1 MTPHISIIKK
11 MYQKLGIVED
21 LNCIWRGHSIC
32 GEGPLWIPEE
42 QALYWVDIDG
52 CKAHRL
58 QLENGEVKSWDFPE
72 KTGWIL
78 PREGRSDFIA
88 GCKSG
93 IYSVD
98 FESGVREKM
107 LDPESEIPENRFNDA
122 KVDAEGRIWTG
133 STDDLEVNPTGWLYR
148 IDADWSFSKWD
159 GPYKVP
165 NGPAITNDGGTL
177 YHVDSL
183 GRRIYA
189 FDKNDDGS
197 LSNRRL
203 FVKLQSSDGYPDGLT
218 VDDEN
223 AIWLAHWGGSRITR
237 FLPDGTIDG
246 ILEIPVPQV
255 TSCTFGGPDRN
266 LLFITTASRDLDL
279 KKFPLAGGVFCT
291 KTSVTGR
298 ASPRFKG

>member
-1 MTPHISIIKK
+1 M
-11 MYQKLGIVED
+11 
-21 LNCIWRGHSIC
+21 
-32 GEGPLWIPEE
+32 
-42 QALYWVDIDG
+42 
-52 CKAHRL
+52 
-58 QLENGEVKSWDFPE
+58 
-72 KTGWIL
+72 
-78 PREGRSDFIA
+78 
-88 GCKSG
+88 
-93 IYSVD
+93 D

-159 GPYKVP
+159 GPYIVP

-183 GRRIYA
+183 GRCIYA

-291 KTSVTGR
+291 KTLVTGR

>member
-1 MTPHISIIKK
+1 
-11 MYQKLGIVED
+11 MYQKLSIVED

-52 CKAHRL
+52 CKAHRF
-58 QLENGEVKSWDFPE
+58 QLKKGEVKSWDFPE

-98 FESGVREKM
+98 FESGFREKM

-203 FVKLQSSDGYPDGLT
+203 FVELQSSDGYPDGLT

-246 ILEIPVPQV
+246 ILETPVPQV
-255 TSCTFGGPDRN
+255 TSCT
-266 LLFITTASRDLDL
+266 
-279 KKFPLAGGVFCT
+279 
-291 KTSVTGR
+291 
-298 ASPRFKG
+298 

>member
-1 MTPHISIIKK
+1 
-11 MYQKLGIVED
+11 
-21 LNCIWRGHSIC
+21 
-32 GEGPLWIPEE
+32 
-42 QALYWVDIDG
+42 
-52 CKAHRL
+52 
-58 QLENGEVKSWDFPE
+58 
-72 KTGWIL
+72 
-78 PREGRSDFIA
+78 
-88 GCKSG
+88 
-93 IYSVD
+93 
-98 FESGVREKM
+98 M

>member
-1 MTPHISIIKK
+1 
-11 MYQKLGIVED
+11 MYQKLSIVED

-42 QALYWVDIDG
+42 QGLYWVDIDG
-52 CKAHRL
+52 CKAHRF

-78 PREGRSDFIA
+78 PREGWSDFIA

-98 FESGVREKM
+98 FESGFREKM

-159 GPYKVP
+159 GPYIVP

-197 LSNRRL
+197 LSNQIL
-203 FVKLQSSDGYPDGLT
+203 FVELQSSDGYPDGLT

-223 AIWLAHWGGSRITR
+223 AVWLAH
-237 FLPDGTIDG
+237 
-246 ILEIPVPQV
+246 
-255 TSCTFGGPDRN
+255 
-266 LLFITTASRDLDL
+266 
-279 KKFPLAGGVFCT
+279 
-291 KTSVTGR
+291 
-298 ASPRFKG
+298 

>member
-1 MTPHISIIKK
+1 
-11 MYQKLGIVED
+11 MYQKLSIVED

-32 GEGPLWIPEE
+32 GEGPLWIPVE

-52 CKAHRL
+52 CKAHQF

-197 LSNRRL
+197 LTNRRL

-246 ILEIPVPQV
+246 IIEIPVPQV

>member
-1 MTPHISIIKK
+1 MNQKLSII
-11 MYQKLGIVED
+11 ED
-21 LNCIWRGHSIC
+21 LNCIWKGHSIC

-52 CKAHRL
+52 CKAHRF
-58 QLENGEVKSWDFPE
+58 QMEDGEVKSWDFPE

-78 PREGRSDFIA
+78 PRDGGSDFIA

-93 IYSVD
+93 IYRVD
-98 FESGVREKM
+98 LESGVREKM
-107 LDPESEIPENRFNDA
+107 LDPESDIPGNRFNDA

-148 IDADWSFSKWD
+148 IDPDWTFSKWD

-177 YHVDSL
+177 YHVDSF
-183 GRRIYA
+183 GRCIYA
-189 FDKNDDGS
+189 FDKNNDGS
-197 LSNRRL
+197 LSNRKL
-203 FVKLQSSDGYPDGLT
+203 FVELKQGDGYPDGLT

-223 AIWLAHWGGSRITR
+223 AVWLAHWAGSRITR
-237 FLPDGTIDG
+237 FLPDGSIDG

-255 TSCTFGGPDRN
+255 TSCAFGGPDRN
-266 LLFITTASRDLDL
+266 LLFITTAARDLDL
-279 KKFPLAGGVFCT
+279 NEFPLAGGVFCAKT
-291 KTSVTGR
+291 KVTGQ

>member
-1 MTPHISIIKK
+1 

-42 QALYWVDIDG
+42 QSLYWVDIDG
-52 CKAHRL
+52 CKAHRF
-58 QLENGEVKSWDFPE
+58 QLEKSEVKSWDFPE

-159 GPYKVP
+159 GPYIVP

-218 VDDEN
+218 IDDEN
-223 AIWLAHWGGSRITR
+223 AIWLAHWRVSRITR

-246 ILEIPVPQV
+246 ILEVPVPQV

>member
-1 MTPHISIIKK
+1 
-11 MYQKLGIVED
+11 MYQKLSIVED

-42 QALYWVDIDG
+42 HGLYWVDIDG
-52 CKAHRL
+52 CKAHRF

-177 YHVDSL
+177 YHVNSL

-203 FVKLQSSDGYPDGLT
+203 FVELQSSDGYPDGLT

>member
-1 MTPHISIIKK
+1 

-52 CKAHRL
+52 CKAHRF

-223 AIWLAHWGGSRITR
+223 AIWLAH
-237 FLPDGTIDG
+237 
-246 ILEIPVPQV
+246 
-255 TSCTFGGPDRN
+255 
-266 LLFITTASRDLDL
+266 
-279 KKFPLAGGVFCT
+279 
-291 KTSVTGR
+291 
-298 ASPRFKG
+298 

>member
-1 MTPHISIIKK
+1 MLI
-11 MYQKLGIVED
+11 GVF
-21 LNCIWRGHSIC
+21 LNGTVPI
-32 GEGPLWIPEE
+32 
-42 QALYWVDIDG
+42 
-52 CKAHRL
+52 
-58 QLENGEVKSWDFPE
+58 
-72 KTGWIL
+72 
-78 PREGRSDFIA
+78 
-88 GCKSG
+88 
-93 IYSVD
+93 
-98 FESGVREKM
+98 
-107 LDPESEIPENRFNDA
+107 
-122 KVDAEGRIWTG
+122 
-133 STDDLEVNPTGWLYR
+133 
-148 IDADWSFSKWD
+148 
-159 GPYKVP
+159 VP
-165 NGPAITNDGGTL
+165 NGPAITNDGGTQ

-246 ILEIPVPQV
+246 IIEIPVPQV

>member
-1 MTPHISIIKK
+1 
-11 MYQKLGIVED
+11 MYQKLSIVED

-159 GPYKVP
+159 GPYIVP

>member
-1 MTPHISIIKK
+1 
-11 MYQKLGIVED
+11 MYQKLSIVED

-42 QALYWVDIDG
+42 QGLYWVDIDG
-52 CKAHRL
+52 CKAHRF
-58 QLENGEVKSWDFPE
+58 QLEKSEVKSWDFPE

-78 PREGRSDFIA
+78 PLEGRSDFIA

-255 TSCTFGGPDRN
+255 TSCTFGEPDRN

-279 KKFPLAGGVFCT
+279 KKFPLAGGLFCI

>member
-1 MTPHISIIKK
+1 
-11 MYQKLGIVED
+11 MYQKLSIVED

-52 CKAHRL
+52 CKAHRF
-58 QLENGEVKSWDFPE
+58 QLEKGEVKSWDFPE

-159 GPYKVP
+159 GPYIVP

-203 FVKLQSSDGYPDGLT
+203 FVKLHSSDGYPDGLT

-279 KKFPLAGGVFCT
+279 KNFLWQEVFF
-291 KTSVTGR
+291 VQR
-298 ASPRFKG
+298 LQ

>member
-1 MTPHISIIKK
+1 M
-11 MYQKLGIVED
+11 
-21 LNCIWRGHSIC
+21 
-32 GEGPLWIPEE
+32 
-42 QALYWVDIDG
+42 
-52 CKAHRL
+52 
-58 QLENGEVKSWDFPE
+58 KSWDFPE

-98 FESGVREKM
+98 FESGFREKM

>member
-1 MTPHISIIKK
+1 MN
-11 MYQKLGIVED
+11 QKLSIVED
-21 LNCIWRGHSIC
+21 LNCIWKGHSIC

-52 CKAHRL
+52 CKAHRF
-58 QLENGEVKSWDFPE
+58 QMEDGEVKSWDFPE

-78 PREGRSDFIA
+78 PRYGGADFIA

-93 IYSVD
+93 IYRLD
-98 FESGVREKM
+98 LESGVREKM
-107 LDPESEIPENRFNDA
+107 LDPESEIPGNRFNDA

-133 STDDLEVNPTGWLYR
+133 STDDVDVNPTGWLYR
-148 IDADWSFSKWD
+148 IYPDWTFSKWD

-183 GRRIYA
+183 GRCIYA
-189 FDKNDDGS
+189 FDKNNDGS
-197 LSNRRL
+197 LSNRKL
-203 FVKLQSSDGYPDGLT
+203 FVELKQGDGYPDGLT

-223 AIWLAHWGGSRITR
+223 AVWLAHWAGSRITR
-237 FLPDGTIDG
+237 FLPDGSIDG

-255 TSCTFGGPDRN
+255 TSCAFGGPDRN
-266 LLFITTASRDLDL
+266 LLFITTAARDLDL
-279 KKFPLAGGVFCT
+279 NEFPLAGGVFCAKT
-291 KTSVTGR
+291 KVTGQ

>member
-1 MTPHISIIKK
+1 
-11 MYQKLGIVED
+11 MYQKLRIVED

-42 QALYWVDIDG
+42 RALYWVDIDG
-52 CKAHRL
+52 CKAHRF

-159 GPYKVP
+159 GPYIVP

>member
-1 MTPHISIIKK
+1 
-11 MYQKLGIVED
+11 MYQKLSIVED

-32 GEGPLWIPEE
+32 GEWPLWIPEE
-42 QALYWVDIDG
+42 QGLYWVDIDG
-52 CKAHRL
+52 CKAHRF

-159 GPYKVP
+159 GPYIVP

-203 FVKLQSSDGYPDGLT
+203 FVKLQSSDCYPDGLT

-237 FLPDGTIDG
+237 FHPDGTIDG

>member
-1 MTPHISIIKK
+1 
-11 MYQKLGIVED
+11 MYQKLGIVKD
-21 LNCIWRGHSIC
+21 LNCVWRGHSIC

-42 QALYWVDIDG
+42 QGLYWVDIDG
-52 CKAHRL
+52 CKAHL
-58 QLENGEVKSWDFPE
+58 FQLENGEVKSWDFPE

-203 FVKLQSSDGYPDGLT
+203 FVELQSSDGFPDGLT

-291 KTSVTGR
+291 KTSVTGQ

>member
-1 MTPHISIIKK
+1 M
-11 MYQKLGIVED
+11 
-21 LNCIWRGHSIC
+21 
-32 GEGPLWIPEE
+32 
-42 QALYWVDIDG
+42 
-52 CKAHRL
+52 
-58 QLENGEVKSWDFPE
+58 KSWDFPE

-159 GPYKVP
+159 GPYIVP

-218 VDDEN
+218 IDDEN

-246 ILEIPVPQV
+246 IIEIPVPQV

-291 KTSVTGR
+291 KTSAVSYTHLTLPTT
-298 ASPRFKG
+298 STV

>member
-1 MTPHISIIKK
+1 MC
-11 MYQKLGIVED
+11 QKPSIVED

-52 CKAHRL
+52 CKAHQF

-98 FESGVREKM
+98 FEIGVREKM

-159 GPYKVP
+159 GPYVVP

-246 ILEIPVPQV
+246 IIEIPVPQV

>member
-1 MTPHISIIKK
+1 
-11 MYQKLGIVED
+11 MYQKLSIVED

-42 QALYWVDIDG
+42 HGLYWVDIDG
-52 CKAHRL
+52 CKAHRF

-203 FVKLQSSDGYPDGLT
+203 FVELQSSDGYPDGLT

>member
-1 MTPHISIIKK
+1 MN
-11 MYQKLGIVED
+11 QKLSIVED
-21 LNCIWRGHSIC
+21 LNCIWKGHSIC

-52 CKAHRL
+52 CKAHRF
-58 QLENGEVKSWDFPE
+58 QMEDGEVKSWAFPE

-78 PREGRSDFIA
+78 PRDGGSDFIA

-93 IYSVD
+93 IYRVD
-98 FESGVREKM
+98 LESGVREKM
-107 LDPESEIPENRFNDA
+107 LDPESEIPGNRFNDA

-148 IDADWSFSKWD
+148 IDPDWTFSKWD
-159 GPYKVP
+159 GPYIVP

-183 GRRIYA
+183 GRCIYA
-189 FDKNDDGS
+189 FDKNNDGS
-197 LSNRRL
+197 LSNRKL
-203 FVKLQSSDGYPDGLT
+203 FVELKQGEGYPDGLT

-223 AIWLAHWGGSRITR
+223 AVWLAHWAGSRITR
-237 FLPDGTIDG
+237 FLPDGSIDG

-255 TSCTFGGPDRN
+255 TSCAFGGPDRN
-266 LLFITTASRDLDL
+266 LLFITTAARDLDL
-279 KKFPLAGGVFCT
+279 NEFPLAGGVFCAKT
-291 KTSVTGR
+291 KVTGQ
-298 ASPRFKG
+298 ASQRFKG

>member
-1 MTPHISIIKK
+1 M
-11 MYQKLGIVED
+11 
-21 LNCIWRGHSIC
+21 R
-32 GEGPLWIPEE
+32 
-42 QALYWVDIDG
+42 
-52 CKAHRL
+52 
-58 QLENGEVKSWDFPE
+58 
-72 KTGWIL
+72 
-78 PREGRSDFIA
+78 GRSDFIA

-291 KTSVTGR
+291 KTSVTGP

>member
-1 MTPHISIIKK
+1 
-11 MYQKLGIVED
+11 MYQKLSIVED

-42 QALYWVDIDG
+42 QGLYWVDIDG
-52 CKAHRL
+52 CKAHQF

-159 GPYKVP
+159 GPYIVP

-218 VDDEN
+218 IDDEN

>member
-1 MTPHISIIKK
+1 
-11 MYQKLGIVED
+11 MYQKLSIVED

-52 CKAHRL
+52 CKAQRF

-98 FESGVREKM
+98 FESGVQEKM

-203 FVKLQSSDGYPDGLT
+203 FVELESSDGYPDGLT

-298 ASPRFKG
+298 ASPRLKG

>member
-1 MTPHISIIKK
+1 MN
-11 MYQKLGIVED
+11 QKLSIVED
-21 LNCIWRGHSIC
+21 LNCIWTGHTIC

-42 QALYWVDIDG
+42 QALFWVDIDG
-52 CKAHRL
+52 CKAHRF
-58 QLENGEVKSWDFPE
+58 QLEGGEVKSWDFPE

-122 KVDAEGRIWTG
+122 KVDSEGRIWTG

-159 GPYKVP
+159 GPYIVP

-203 FVKLQSSDGYPDGLT
+203 FVELKSSDGYPDGLT

>member
-1 MTPHISIIKK
+1 
-11 MYQKLGIVED
+11 MYQKLSIVED

-52 CKAHRL
+52 CKAHRF

-93 IYSVD
+93 IYCVD
-98 FESGVREKM
+98 LESGFREKM

-159 GPYKVP
+159 GPYIVP

-223 AIWLAHWGGSRITR
+223 AI
-237 FLPDGTIDG
+237 
-246 ILEIPVPQV
+246 
-255 TSCTFGGPDRN
+255 
-266 LLFITTASRDLDL
+266 
-279 KKFPLAGGVFCT
+279 
-291 KTSVTGR
+291 
-298 ASPRFKG
+298 